1 MAIKTVKVQIN
12 GIWTTLT
19 LNSTT
24 GKYEGTMAAP
34 NITSFNKTGGYY
46 PLLVEAADLAGN
58 VTTKTD
64 TDLTLGDKCK
74 LYVKEITKPT
84 IIIMSPT
91 ANAYVTNNKSPIIF
105 QLRDEANGSGIKIS
119 TLKLKIDENSFTN
132 VSTGMTVN
140 TVSNGYDVTYMPQTA
155 LSDGIHTIMIDI
167 EDNDGNTAN
176 QATRTFTVD
185 TVPPELSITSPEE
198 SMTYTNRPTFMIEGH
213 TNDSTSSPV
222 TVTIKLN
229 GSDQGTIDIDGTGKF
244 EKSITL
250 TEGTNNVAVRA
261 TDAAGKY
268 SEITYTIVLDI
279 LAPTVNNITITP
291 NPVVVGNSYTITVDI
306 SDE

>member
-46 PLLVEAADLAGN
+46 PLLVEATDLAGN

-132 VSTGMTVN
+132 VSTGMTIN

-198 SMTYTNRPTFMIEGH
+198 SMTYTNQPTFIIKGH